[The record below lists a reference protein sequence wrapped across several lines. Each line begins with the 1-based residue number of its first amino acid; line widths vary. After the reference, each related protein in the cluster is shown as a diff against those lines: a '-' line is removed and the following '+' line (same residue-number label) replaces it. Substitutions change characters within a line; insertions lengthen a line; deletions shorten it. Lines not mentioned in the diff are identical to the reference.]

1 MVEFLIDWYKRRFT
15 DPESVTL
22 FLLLVIGSITL
33 YWVGHIMVPV
43 LVAVVIAYLLE
54 WPVAKIAASGLSR
67 TAATSLV
74 LLAFVGM
81 MIGIMVG
88 LVPNLWQQGSNLIA
102 ETPAMFEQGKS
113 YARLLPEQY
122 PELVNSEQIEW
133 SLDKIDG
140 WIIDHGQDLVSASLS
155 SIVDL
160 VALMI
165 YLILVPLMIFFML
178 KDKEVL
184 VGSFT
189 RLLPTTRRLITQV
202 SNEMNVQIFNYIR
215 GKVIEI
221 VVVGIATYISLAIF
235 DMRYA
240 ALFGLLVG
248 LSVLVPYIG
257 AVVVTIPVVLVGLA
271 QWGATPEFWYT
282 MIAYTI
288 VQGLDGNLLVPLL
301 FSEAVDLNPV
311 YIVIAV
317 LFFGGV
323 WGFWGVFFAIPLAAL
338 VKAVLSA
345 WSGQQEITEQRVED
359 KGIEARR

>member
-1 MVEFLIDWYKRRFT
+1 MVEFLVDWYKRKFS

-22 FLLLVIGSITL
+22 FLLLIIGSITL

-54 WPVAKIAASGLSR
+54 WPVAKISNHGVSR
-67 TAATSLV
+67 TAATSIV
-74 LLAFVGM
+74 LLLFVSTM
-81 MIGIMVG
+81 SAIMIG
-88 LVPNLWQQGSNLIA
+88 LVPNLWQQASNFIA
-102 ETPAMFEQGKS
+102 EAPAMLEQGKS
-113 YARLLPEQY
+113 YLRLLPEQY
-122 PELVNSEQIEW
+122 PQVVNGEQIQW
-133 SLDKIDG
+133 MLDKVDAWMIDS
-140 WIIDHGQDLVSASLS
+140 GQQLVSASFS
-155 SIVDL
+155 TIVDL

-178 KDKEVL
+178 KDKDTL
-184 VGSFT
+184 VASFKT
-189 RLLPTTRRLITQV
+189 LLPSTRRLITQV
-202 SNEMNVQIFNYIR
+202 SNEMNIQIMNYIR

-221 VVVGIATYISLAIF
+221 VVVGVATYIVLAVF

-271 QWGATPEFWYT
+271 QWGATGDFWYA

-311 YIVIAV
+311 FIVIAV
-317 LFFGGV
+317 LFFGGL

-345 WSGQQEITEQRVED
+345 WSSTQEQVVES
-359 KGIEARR
+359 

>member
-1 MVEFLIDWYKRRFT
+1 MVEFLLDWYKRKFS

-22 FLLLVIGSITL
+22 FLLLVIGSVTL

-54 WPVAKIAASGLSR
+54 WPVAKITAAGLSR

-74 LLAFVGM
+74 LLTFVSGM
-81 MIGIMVG
+81 TALAVG
-88 LVPNLWQQGSNLIA
+88 LVPNLWQQASNLVA
-102 ETPAMFEQGKS
+102 EAPTMLEQGKS
-113 YARLLPEQY
+113 YARLLPDKY
-122 PELVNSEQIEW
+122 PDLVNSEQIQW
-133 SLDKIDG
+133 TLDKVDSWMIHIG
-140 WIIDHGQDLVSASLS
+140 EKVVSASFS
-155 SIVDL
+155 TIVDL

-178 KDKEVL
+178 KDKDSL
-184 VGSFT
+184 MTGFKT
-189 RLLPTTRRLITQV
+189 LLPTTRRLITQV
-202 SNEMNVQIFNYIR
+202 SNEMNVQIMNYIR
-215 GKVIEI
+215 GKIIEI
-221 VVVGIATYISLAIF
+221 VVVGIATYVVLAIF

-257 AVVVTIPVVLVGLA
+257 AVVVTIPVVVVGLA
-271 QWGATPEFWYT
+271 QWGVSPEFWYA
-282 MIAYTI
+282 MIAYSI

-301 FSEAVDLNPV
+301 FSEAVDVNPV
-311 YIVIAV
+311 FIVIAV
-317 LFFGGV
+317 LFFGGL

-345 WSGQQEITEQRVED
+345 LSED
-359 KGIEARR
+359 KTEIIEEAST